1 MLIAKYRPIKSKDP
15 LVLIVLSVVIASILT
30 VYPLSYDVSAWRP
43 FIMMMVM
50 IFWSLCQPAWCGVWF
65 SFAIGLFYD
74 LLIDAPLG
82 QNALAYVIITF
93 IVRYLIRE
101 RRILT
106 FLNLWL
112 ISILVTLAYVVFVW
126 VTQVMADV
134 NYPMMRRWPP
144 VVSTILVWPIVYY
157 SLKRWRA

>member
-74 LLIDAPLG
+74 LLIDVPLG